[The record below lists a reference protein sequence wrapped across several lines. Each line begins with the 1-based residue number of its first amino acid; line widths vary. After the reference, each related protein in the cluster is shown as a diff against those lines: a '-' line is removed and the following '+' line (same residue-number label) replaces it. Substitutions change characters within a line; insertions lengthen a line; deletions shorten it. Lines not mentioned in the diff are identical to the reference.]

1 MSVTG
6 TIAADELRRRVD
18 SGEVHTVLLAFV
30 DVQGR
35 LQGKR
40 CAGRYF
46 VDEVLAHGSSACDY
60 LLAVNVEME
69 PQTGFA
75 LSGWEQGYGDFALVP
90 DPATIR
96 AAGWRDGTVVC
107 LADAVHRDGTA
118 VAPSPR
124 EVLRRQLGRLAARGW
139 TARVATELEFIV
151 HREPYDEAWRRGYR
165 DLTPGNRYNVDYSL
179 LGSAELDPFLDRL
192 VGALGASGV
201 AVETVKGEANLGQH
215 EINLRYDEALA
226 AADTHAFYKHTVKE
240 TARAEGLSATFMAK
254 WNEREGNSCHLHF
267 SLVDAAGRSVFEA
280 RPELLDRFVAGQL
293 ATQRELTLAFA
304 PNVNSYKRYAVGSFA
319 PTAIAWGEDNR
330 TCAVRVLGSGAGR
343 RFENR
348 VAGADVNPYL
358 LVAAVVAAGLHGVD
372 HDLPLPAAETSNAYL
387 ADHERLPADLGTAIG
402 LFRSSGVAAEAF
414 GAEVVAHYVR
424 AAEVELAD
432 FSRAVTDWERFRG
445 YERL

>member
-1 MSVTG
+1 MAATG

-18 SGEVHTVLLAFV
+18 AGEVHTVLLVFV
-30 DVQGR
+30 DLQGR

-40 CAGRYF
+40 CSGRYF
-46 VDEVLAHGSSACDY
+46 VDEVLVHGSSACDY

-90 DPATIR
+90 DPATVR
-96 AAGWRDGTVVC
+96 PAGWRDGTVVC
-107 LADAVHRDGTA
+107 FADAVHRDGTP

-124 EVLRRQLGRLAARGW
+124 QVLRRQLDRLAARGW

-151 HREPYDEAWRRGYR
+151 HRESYDEAWRRGYR
-165 DLTPGNRYNVDYSL
+165 DLTPGNRYNVDYSMF
-179 LGSAELDPFLDRL
+179 GSAELDPFLDRL
-192 VGALGASGV
+192 IRVLHASGIG
-201 AVETVKGEANLGQH
+201 VETVKGEANLGQH
-215 EINLRYDEALA
+215 EVNLRHQEALA
-226 AADTHAFYKHTVKE
+226 AADAHAFYKHAVKE
-240 TARAEGLSATFMAK
+240 AARAEGLSATFMAK
-254 WNEREGNSCHLHF
+254 WNKREGNSCHVHF
-267 SLVDAAGRSVFEA
+267 SLVDADGRPVFQT

-293 ATQRELTLAFA
+293 AAQRELLLAFA
-304 PNVNSYKRYAVGSFA
+304 PNVNSYKRYTAGSFA

-372 HDLPLPAAETSNAYL
+372 GNLPLPPAETSNAYL
-387 ADHERLPADLGTAIG
+387 ADHERLPAGLGEAVG
-402 LFRSSGVAAEAF
+402 LFRASRVATEAF
-414 GAEVVAHYVR
+414 GADVVAHYVR

-432 FSRAVTDWERFRG
+432 FSRAVTDWEKFRG